1 MTSESS
7 FSVTDLTFPLFIYEI
22 FNVGFLNGAKISS
35 PKYGLILTTKSE
47 TTTRNKCSH
56 SKKKLQTNQR
66 FFKETKPKPKESTRI
81 SLISE

>member
-22 FNVGFLNGAKISS
+22 FNGGFLKGVKISS

-56 SKKKLQTNQR
+56 SKKLQTNQR

>member
-7 FSVTDLTFPLFIYEI
+7 SSVTDLTFPLFIYEI
-22 FNVGFLNGAKISS
+22 FNVGFLKGVKISS

-56 SKKKLQTNQR
+56 SKKLQTNQR

>member
-22 FNVGFLNGAKISS
+22 FNVGFLKGAKISS

-56 SKKKLQTNQR
+56 SKKKAPN
-66 FFKETKPKPKESTRI
+66 KPKVF
-81 SLISE
+81 